1 MNIKK
6 TAETSRL
13 YRYFLILITVH
24 MNSWKLEMTKEY
36 IKIGG
41 LFSCVFDEFLHFSL
55 CNMAYKFYKMQIIIH
70 QLNGRVHILSA
81 IRLLKLLQLPHFT
94 SFVGNKCSNLRLST
108 VISSYNV
115 RRNNEKMKKFTN
127 RMLERIT
134 VYKSNI
140 DIVHILHTKW
150 PAFYWR
156 NFKITFR
163 NGSYHFILTGH

>member
-1 MNIKK
+1 MYL
-6 TAETSRL
+6 TSFYIL
-13 YRYFLILITVH
+13 VSAIWLINFI
-24 MNSWKLEMTKEY
+24 
-36 IKIGG
+36 
-41 LFSCVFDEFLHFSL
+41 
-55 CNMAYKFYKMQIIIH
+55 KMQIIIH

-81 IRLLKLLQLPHFT
+81 IKLLKLLQLPHFT

-115 RRNNEKMKKFTN
+115 RRNNEKMTKLTN

-150 PAFYWR
+150 PAFYRR

-163 NGSYHFILTGH
+163 NGSYHFILTGHSFLFLTVRYIIAWHWSEKHIFGKYAYQISVG